1 MTDKQIIIDGV
12 DVPSKNNKY
21 RLGRTKIERQQI
33 FEDIKEMIENGFS
46 LQNIADKYGVTR
58 QAISL
63 KMINCGFN
71 VSQEVK
77 RIKREKIKKLLEE
90 TSVNNVEKL
99 NRKVKY
105 YKTYNIRLRNDL
117 TELKELLSR
126 KEQECERL
134 KEIIKHIDH
143 NRMQKANKLK
153 RIEEII
159 IACKSG
165 YTDEFIQSILAIVL
179 EAEPIKE

>member
-1 MTDKQIIIDGV
+1 MTDKQIIDEERTFECV
-12 DVPSKNNKY
+12 WCKY
-21 RLGRTKIERQQI
+21 D
-33 FEDIKEMIENGFS
+33 FKESNAHFILSANPNECVCRDCMTEW
-46 LQNIADKYGVTR
+46 AD
-58 QAISL
+58 
-63 KMINCGFN
+63 N
-71 VSQEVK
+71 
-77 RIKREKIKKLLEE
+77 LLCDF
-90 TSVNNVEKL
+90 K
-99 NRKVKY
+99 
-105 YKTYNIRLRNDL
+105 
-117 TELKELLSR
+117 R
-126 KEQECERL
+126 KEQECEEL